1 MRSSPP
7 SNLPTLLPS
16 HPLPQPPAASPAP
29 AEQFSDGLA
38 EVFSDLADL
47 FGNPR
52 SVGAIYGLLFASAEP
67 LTMDAI
73 ATRLG
78 LSMGSVSQGLR
89 TLEDFGA
96 IERHG
101 QNGDRTARTYRAK
114 HMLKPLIAGFVGQ
127 RLVPRLEAT
136 NQRLMG
142 LEALLEQMPQDQ
154 AREAAWRL
162 ERVVQWH
169 DKARTFLPLARKIL
183 GAG

>member
-1 MRSSPP
+1 MTSPATELAPP
-7 SNLPTLLPS
+7 SAQA
-16 HPLPQPPAASPAP
+16 PQV
-29 AEQFSDGLA
+29 QFTDGLA

-67 LTMDAI
+67 LNMDLI

-89 TLEDFGA
+89 TLEEFGA

-127 RLVPRLEAT
+127 RLVPRLDAT
-136 NQRLMG
+136 SQRLMD

-154 AREAAWRL
+154 AQEAAWRL

>member
-1 MRSSPP
+1 M
-7 SNLPTLLPS
+7 
-16 HPLPQPPAASPAP
+16 
-29 AEQFSDGLA
+29 
-38 EVFSDLADL
+38 DL
-47 FGNPR
+47 
-52 SVGAIYGLLFASAEP
+52 
-67 LTMDAI
+67 I

-89 TLEDFGA
+89 TLEEFGA

-101 QNGDRTARTYRAK
+101 QNGERTARYYSAK
-114 HMLKPLIAGFVGQ
+114 HMLKPLIAGFVRQ
-127 RLVPRLEAT
+127 RLQPRLDAT
-136 NQRLMG
+136 NQRLMD

-154 AREAAWRL
+154 AQEAAWRL

>member
-1 MRSSPP
+1 M
-7 SNLPTLLPS
+7 
-16 HPLPQPPAASPAP
+16 
-29 AEQFSDGLA
+29 
-38 EVFSDLADL
+38 DL
-47 FGNPR
+47 
-52 SVGAIYGLLFASAEP
+52 
-67 LTMDAI
+67 I

-89 TLEDFGA
+89 TLEEFGA

-101 QNGDRTARTYRAK
+101 QNGERTARTYRAK

-127 RLVPRLEAT
+127 RLVPRLDAT
-136 NQRLMG
+136 SQRLMD

-154 AREAAWRL
+154 AQEAAWRL

>member
-1 MRSSPP
+1 MPTASSSPSVTQVSGLIPQP
-7 SNLPTLLPS
+7 SNLP
-16 HPLPQPPAASPAP
+16 P

-38 EVFSDLADL
+38 EIFSDLADL

-67 LTMDAI
+67 LTMDLI
-73 ATRLG
+73 ATHLD

-89 TLEDFGA
+89 TLEEFGA

-127 RLVPRLEAT
+127 RVVPRLEAT
-136 NQRLMG
+136 SQRLMD
-142 LEALLEQMPQDQ
+142 LETLLEQMPQDQ
-154 AREAAWRL
+154 AQEAAWRL